1 MKKKCL
7 LVVFLLLI
15 GVTCTNELYAQ
26 PLSAMTKTK
35 INALSEA
42 QLKKRVIDEW
52 SGLLTF
58 IIRGVKLDNRIV
70 ECFAKNFK
78 EGALAWT
85 NKKKYPTVDYVTA
98 EDLVSFYKIWYIGR
112 NSCCKSVIEIN
123 ERTRP
128 SSIDKAMYNI
138 MNSTD
143 IFYQKQQTGWLKQT
157 PPEYID
163 AKTIIAAMEP

>member
-52 SGLLTF
+52 SSLLTF
-58 IIRGVKLDNRIV
+58 IIRGVKLDNRI
-70 ECFAKNFK
+70 
-78 EGALAWT
+78 T
-85 NKKKYPTVDYVTA
+85 NTLIHEPR
-98 EDLVSFYKIWYIGR
+98 SFICHGYSLG
-112 NSCCKSVIEIN
+112 
-123 ERTRP
+123 
-128 SSIDKAMYNI
+128 
-138 MNSTD
+138 
-143 IFYQKQQTGWLKQT
+143 
-157 PPEYID
+157 
-163 AKTIIAAMEP
+163 